1 LSQLRVKVVC
11 ATRES
16 PERFY
21 TATATGRSLALY
33 RVAPSDVLL
42 YANNKR
48 GLPAV
53 YNEAIDACARDPAV
67 LLFVHDDV
75 HLCDFYW
82 QSKLLQALGRF
93 DVVGLAGN
101 KRRVPR
107 QPAWAFVDDKLTWD
121 GREHLSGVVGHG
133 KGFPPGNL
141 SIFGQ
146 PGKQVK
152 LLDGVFLA
160 ARSSTLVE
168 RGVRF
173 DERFAFHLY
182 DMDFCR
188 SCEAAA
194 LQLGTWSISL
204 IHESGGNFGSP
215 SWRAAYAAYLE
226 KWGE

>member
-1 LSQLRVKVVC
+1 VKVVC

-33 RVAPSDVLL
+33 RVAPRDVLL
-42 YANNKR
+42 FANNTR

-53 YNEAIDACARDPAV
+53 YNEAIASCALEPAV
-67 LLFVHDDV
+67 LVFVHDDV

-82 QSKLLQALGRF
+82 QSKLLQGLARF

-107 QPAWAFVDDKLTWD
+107 QPAWAFVDDKFTWD
-121 GREHLSGVVGHG
+121 AREHLSGVVGHG
-133 KGFPPGNL
+133 KAFPPSNL

-146 PGKQVK
+146 PGQQVK

-160 ARSSTLVE
+160 ARSSVLIE

-188 SCEAAA
+188 TCEEAA

-204 IHESGGNFGSP
+204 IHESGGNFGSA
-215 SWRAAYAAYLE
+215 SWRAGYAAYLD